1 MPDNVIINITD
12 AIPPKNIATIDK
24 DGLTG
29 NTYDKVQFNQQFQ
42 NKSQEIDV
50 KIENLQNMVESDFKG
65 TLNPADTAP
74 TEDGTYKP
82 EVSSNDDKP
91 ADPNSSAD
99 WGKVYANAGN
109 LRAKEGFDTL
119 FYKKGTVWKKSETEL
134 PKGINED
141 YSLKISAL
149 KNGALNPELDIEI
162 ANMGVSPVR
171 VAETQLPD
179 AINKVGLQYFFK
191 KTKTTSGNIEFYP
204 QINEQNAVMPK
215 EGQYVRLSYYIW
227 GPSQAPVAEQ
237 YSSSRQRLFI
247 YNPTTYAM
255 INPIRAE
262 NSSLGD
268 NAYKVDLYYQIP
280 SGFLNLNQIM
290 LEIILETNDSIA
302 IGTDIYFG
310 GVNVSISNNEKFG
323 IVSELS
329 MSQANA
335 ALSIARKTKEDLSG
349 VLENSLSYNNIAFN
363 QTGIAPF
370 LKKYL
375 SKEVD
380 SFNQITI
387 GLTGDSIFGR
397 QDNSGFNPSAPEIS
411 LTEDFN
417 DPSET
422 QPGYVTGH
430 FPPNMWEKLIGYKV
444 LKMMQYIDA
453 DVKYYNHIAS
463 EITKSGNWV
472 NAFPVGND
480 NLRLATVTNIN
491 SYIQLTFDSASF
503 VKFIYSCYVTDSMNR
518 KIKVTFSEDNGA
530 TWKTPAQLSLV
541 ESYPSDAEGS
551 GVYYLPSQRLKWGN
565 LIWKGLDKTKT
576 YKIRVQKMDNTDPL
590 AVWGFE
596 SWSNPRVN
604 VVIAAEG
611 SNTAYDQGLR
621 SDRFYSSYYNQD
633 LIIYNTP
640 YLNDLGSG
648 FISQYRGTI
657 NLSTA
662 TPSSP
667 AANDF
672 YFVSATGTYTNFG
685 NLKLYSGDYVEW
697 TGSAWR
703 KGSGQIDFAFA
714 VFLSENKKVYE
725 RMSKI
730 GIPMLCMITHNS
742 LSFADRP
749 FSELGV
755 KYQRLFLKEFG
766 FPTID
771 INRYQQVKNMSNITS
786 ADGTHLN
793 DAGVTMYAD
802 QIASVLL
809 ANNKYVG
816 ISAGKFKPEV
826 LRGSAPGN
834 TVDFEFEFKKVPT
847 VRIFNNSG
855 ISISAVTKKG
865 FSTTGSGSY
874 QWEAFV

>member
-1 MPDNVIINITD
+1 MPIPSNVDELLQLISQQIIDNNSGLIEEHTLRNVLNNIV
-12 AIPPKNIATIDK
+12 NILDTKISLVSPS
-24 DGLTG
+24 LTTEQL
-29 NTYDKVQFNQQFQ
+29 NIWK
-42 NKSQEIDV
+42 K
-50 KIENLQNMVESDFKG
+50 LADFKSSDSLG
-65 TLNPADTAP
+65 VITTSTVFPAAKCWGFAAP
-74 TEDGTYKP
+74 GTYQ
-82 EVSSNDDKP
+82 
-91 ADPNSSAD
+91 
-99 WGKVYANAGN
+99 NAGN
-109 LRAKEGFDTL
+109 NVIDPNNIGVITYNGVDTFSKVQIAVPQANQYIPGF
-119 FYKKGTVWKKSETEL
+119 
-134 PKGINED
+134 
-141 YSLKISAL
+141 KISAL
-149 KNGALNPELDIEI
+149 KNGTLNPELPIEVL
-162 ANMGVSPVR
+162 NMSGVPVKISNS
-171 VAETQLPD
+171 VLPD
-179 AINKVGLQYFFK
+179 FFKKVGIEYFFK
-191 KTKTTSGNIEFYP
+191 KTKTSSGNIELYP
-204 QINEQNAVMPK
+204 QINEQTAIMPK
-215 EGQYVRLSYYIW
+215 EGNYVRLSYYVW
-227 GPSQAPVAEQ
+227 GTDHAPVALQ
-237 YSSSRQRLFI
+237 YGTDCRQRLFI
-247 YNPTTYAM
+247 YNPSSVTN
-255 INPIRAE
+255 INPIRVE
-262 NSSLGD
+262 NTTVGEKS
-268 NAYKVDLYYQIP
+268 YKIDLYYQIP
-280 SGFLNLNQIM
+280 NNFLGLNQVM
-290 LEIILETNDSIA
+290 LEIIMETNNDIA

-310 GVNVSISNNEKFG
+310 GINFIISNNENFA
-323 IVSELS
+323 INNELAIY
-329 MSQANA
+329 QANA
-335 ALSIARKTKEDLSG
+335 ALDLARKTHDDVSAITNN
-349 VLENSLSYNNIAFN
+349 LEGFNNIEFN

-380 SFNQITI
+380 DFNQITI
-387 GLTGDSIFGR
+387 GLTGDSIFAR

-417 DPSET
+417 NPSET
-422 QPGYVTGH
+422 QPGYITGH

-453 DVKYYNHIAS
+453 DVKYYNHVSA

-480 NLRLATVTNIN
+480 NLRLSTVTNVY

-518 KIKVTFSEDNGA
+518 KIKVTFSEDDGA
-530 TWKTPAQLSLV
+530 TWKTPAQLSLT

-611 SNTAYDQGLR
+611 ANTAYNQFLR
-621 SDRFYSSYYNQD
+621 ADRFYSSNYNQD

-648 FISQYRGTI
+648 FISQYRGAI

-667 AANDF
+667 AVSDF
-672 YFVSATGTYTNFG
+672 YFVSVTGTYTNFG
-685 NLKLYSGDYVEW
+685 NLKLYAGDYVEW
-697 TGSAWR
+697 TGSAWK

-725 RMSKI
+725 RMSMI
-730 GIPMLCMITHNS
+730 GIPILCVITHNS

-749 FSELGV
+749 FSEIGI

-771 INRYQQVKNMSNITS
+771 INRYQQIKNISNITS

-809 ANNKYVG
+809 ANNKYVR
-816 ISAGKFKPEV
+816 ISSGKFKTEV
-826 LRGSAPGN
+826 LRGSASGN
-834 TVDFEFEFKKVPT
+834 IVDFEFEFKKVPT
-847 VRIFNNSG
+847 IRIFNNSA
-855 ISISAVTKKG
+855 ISVTAKTKKG
-865 FSTTGSGSY
+865 FTTSGSGSY
-874 QWEAFV
+874 DWEAFL

>member
-1 MPDNVIINITD
+1 MPTSTNFINIEPIDNLDEITSLITD
-12 AIPPKNIATIDK
+12 ANMLVVRKSDGKAFKISTEAFYQILNKFAKALKLTDPTPTID
-24 DGLTG
+24 GW
-29 NTYDKVQFNQQFQ
+29 
-42 NKSQEIDV
+42 
-50 KIENLQNMVESDFKG
+50 
-65 TLNPADTAP
+65 
-74 TEDGTYKP
+74 YKP
-82 EVSSNDDKP
+82 EGP
-91 ADPNSSAD
+91 
-99 WGKVYANAGN
+99 GTYTNAGGSI
-109 LRAKEGFDTL
+109 AEDGYDTL
-119 FYKKGTVWKKSETEL
+119 FEKIGSTWTVVKTKMPVSRD
-134 PKGINED
+134 ED
-141 YSLKISAL
+141 FASKIISI
-149 KNGALNPELDIEI
+149 KNGSLNPELPIEI
-162 ANMGVSPVR
+162 TNMTGIPVVK
-171 VAETQLPD
+171 VADNVLPTVL
-179 AINKVGLQYFFK
+179 KKSGLQYFYK
-191 KTKTTSGNIEFYP
+191 KTKTASGNIELYP
-204 QINEQNAVMPK
+204 QINEQNAIMPK
-215 EGQYVRLSYYIW
+215 EGNFIRISYIVF
-227 GPSQAPVAEQ
+227 GMDNPPVALQ
-237 YSSSRQRLFI
+237 YGTDVRQRLFI
-247 YNPTTYAM
+247 YNPSSVTN
-255 INPIRAE
+255 ISPLRAE
-262 NSSLGD
+262 NSTIG
-268 NAYKVDLYYQIP
+268 AKTYKVDLYYQIP
-280 SGFLNLNQIM
+280 SDFLNLNQIM
-290 LEIILETNDSIA
+290 LEIILETTDYIP
-302 IGTDIYFG
+302 IGTDLYFG
-310 GVNVSISNNEKFG
+310 GINVSVSNNEKFG
-323 IVSELS
+323 INNELS
-329 MSQANA
+329 GSQANA
-335 ALSIARKTKEDLSG
+335 ALTLARKTQDDVSAI
-349 VLENSLSYNNIAFN
+349 VNNLEGFNNIEFN

-370 LKKYL
+370 LKKYI

-380 SFNQITI
+380 EFNQITI

-417 DPSET
+417 NPSET

-453 DVKYYNHIAS
+453 DVKYYNHVAA

-480 NLRLATVTNIN
+480 NLRLATVTNVN

-503 VKFIYSCYVTDSMNR
+503 VKFIYSCYITDSMNR
-518 KIKVTFSEDNGA
+518 KIKVTFSEDGGA

-551 GVYYLPSQRLKWGN
+551 GVYYLSSQRLKWGN
-565 LIWKGLDKTKT
+565 LMWKGLDNTKT

-604 VVIAAEG
+604 VVISAEG
-611 SNTAYDQGLR
+611 ANTAYNQALR
-621 SDRFYSSYYNQD
+621 PDRFYTSFYNQD

-648 FISQYRGTI
+648 FITQYRGTI

-667 AANDF
+667 AASDF
-672 YFVSATGTYTNFG
+672 YYVTATGTYTNFG
-685 NLKLYSGDYVEW
+685 NLKLYVGDYVEW

-730 GIPMLCMITHNS
+730 GIPILCMITHNS

-755 KYQRLFLKEFG
+755 KYQRLFLKEYG

-771 INRYQQVKNMSNITS
+771 INRYQQVKNISNITS

-816 ISAGKFKPEV
+816 ISAGKFKLEV
-826 LRGSAPGN
+826 LRGTASGN

-847 VRIFNNSG
+847 IRIFNNSG

-865 FSTTGSGSY
+865 FITTGSGSY
-874 QWEAFV
+874 QWEAFI

>member
-1 MPDNVIINITD
+1 MPTSSNFVNIQPISTLEEVTTLIPGANMFLERISDGKSFKINTEAFYQILNNFAKPLKLSD
-12 AIPPKNIATIDK
+12 A
-24 DGLTG
+24 
-29 NTYDKVQFNQQFQ
+29 
-42 NKSQEIDV
+42 
-50 KIENLQNMVESDFKG
+50 
-65 TLNPADTAP
+65 AP
-74 TEDGTYKP
+74 TVNGWYKPATSGTYSNAGDLVAEDGY
-82 EVSSNDDKP
+82 
-91 ADPNSSAD
+91 
-99 WGKVYANAGN
+99 
-109 LRAKEGFDTL
+109 DTL
-119 FYKKGTVWKKSETEL
+119 FYKDGTNWTRTRTKMPVSRD
-134 PKGINED
+134 ED
-141 YSLKISAL
+141 FASKIISV
-149 KNGALNPELDIEI
+149 KNGALNPELPIEI
-162 ANMGVSPVR
+162 TNMTGIPVVK
-171 VAETQLPD
+171 VADNVLPTVL
-179 AINKVGLQYFFK
+179 KKSGLQYFYK
-191 KTKTTSGNIEFYP
+191 KTKTASGNIELYP
-204 QINEQNAVMPK
+204 QINEQNAIMPK
-215 EGQYVRLSYYIW
+215 EGNFIRISYIVF
-227 GPSQAPVAEQ
+227 GMDNPPVALQ
-237 YSSSRQRLFI
+237 YGTDVRQRLFI
-247 YNPTTYAM
+247 YNPSSVTN
-255 INPIRAE
+255 ISPLRAE
-262 NSSLGD
+262 NSTIGPKT
-268 NAYKVDLYYQIP
+268 YKVDLYYQIP
-280 SGFLNLNQIM
+280 SDFLNLNQIM
-290 LEIILETNDSIA
+290 LEIILETTDYITV
-302 IGTDIYFG
+302 GTDLYFG
-310 GVNVSISNNEKFG
+310 GLNVSVSNNEKFG
-323 IVSELS
+323 INNELS
-329 MSQANA
+329 GSQANA
-335 ALSIARKTKEDLSG
+335 ALTLARKTHDDVSAI
-349 VLENSLSYNNIAFN
+349 VNNLEGFNNIEFN
-363 QTGIAPF
+363 QTGIAAF
-370 LKKYL
+370 LKKYI

-380 SFNQITI
+380 EFNQITI

-417 DPSET
+417 NPSET

-453 DVKYYNHIAS
+453 DVKYYNHVAV

-480 NLRLATVTNIN
+480 NLRLATVTNVN

-518 KIKVTFSEDNGA
+518 KIKVTFSEDDGA
-530 TWKTPAQLSLV
+530 TWKTPAQLSLT
-541 ESYPSDAEGS
+541 ESYPSDTEGS

-604 VVIAAEG
+604 VVISAEG
-611 SNTAYDQGLR
+611 ANTAYNQFLR
-621 SDRFYSSYYNQD
+621 PDRFYSSNYNQD

-648 FISQYRGTI
+648 FITQYRGAI

-667 AANDF
+667 AASDF
-672 YFVSATGTYTNFG
+672 YYVTATGTYANFG
-685 NLKLYSGDYVEW
+685 NLKLYAGDYVEW
-697 TGSAWR
+697 TGSVWR

-730 GIPMLCMITHNS
+730 GIPILCMITHNS

-749 FSELGV
+749 FSELGI

-771 INRYQQVKNMSNITS
+771 INRYQQIKNISNITS

-809 ANNKYVG
+809 GNNKYVG

-826 LRGSAPGN
+826 LRGSASGN

-847 VRIFNNSG
+847 IRIFNNSG
-855 ISISAVTKKG
+855 ISISTVTKKG
-865 FSTTGSGSY
+865 FTTTGSGSY